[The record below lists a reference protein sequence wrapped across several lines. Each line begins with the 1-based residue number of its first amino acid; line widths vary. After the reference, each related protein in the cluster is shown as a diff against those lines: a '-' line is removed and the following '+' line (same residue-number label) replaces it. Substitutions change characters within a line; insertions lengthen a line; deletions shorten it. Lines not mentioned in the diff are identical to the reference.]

1 MMYRCVFPHSEIEY
15 DNLFFND
22 IDEVK
27 NYALNQLEDSAAILN
42 SNGTVVYIMY
52 NFEWYTIH

>member
-1 MMYRCVFPHSEIEY
+1 MYRCVFPHSEVEY

-52 NFEWYTIH
+52 DFEWYTIH

>member
-1 MMYRCVFPHSEIEY
+1 MYRCVFPHSEIEY

-42 SNGTVVYIMY
+42 SNDTVVYIMY
-52 NFEWYTIH
+52 DFEWYTIH

>member
-1 MMYRCVFPHSEIEY
+1 MYRCVFPHSEIEY

-52 NFEWYTIH
+52 DFEWYTIH

>member
-1 MMYRCVFPHSEIEY
+1 MYRCVFPHSEIEY

>member
-1 MMYRCVFPHSEIEY
+1 MYRCVFPHSEVEY

-42 SNGTVVYIMY
+42 SNDTVVYIMY